1 MQERLRSTRT
11 DMRDMLGR
19 EKAVSV
25 EEARQLLGT
34 HLPAKKLLPRRI
46 PIEQSYGR
54 VLAEHVYSPEDLPAF
69 SRSTVD
75 GFAVNS
81 SDTFGATEGMPGYL
95 TVSRE
100 ILMGERPDFA
110 LVRGRAAKI
119 ATGGMLPEGADAVVM
134 LEHVQ
139 YADKDLIEVLK
150 PAAPGGNV
158 ISAGE
163 DVRKDELILT
173 RGSALRPQDV
183 AALAGA
189 GITSVAVYEK
199 PTVSIIST
207 GDEIVP
213 AGSPV
218 EAGKVRE
225 MNAYTLSGLILS
237 HGGVPLRKGIV
248 RDVYEEI
255 RDALGAALSESD
267 MVLISGGSSV
277 GTKDMTADIIGSFG
291 QPGVLFHG
299 VALKPGKPTI
309 GAVVGGVPVFGLPGH
324 PAAVA
329 VCFEVFILDVLRG
342 LTGREGK
349 EPSARRI
356 VSALL
361 AKNISSDG
369 GREEHVRVSL
379 REEGGELWAVP
390 VLGKSGLIRTL
401 VKAEGTIVIPSHVR
415 GIEAGEKVDV
425 LLF

>member
-1 MQERLRSTRT
+1 
-11 DMRDMLGR
+11 MRDMLGR
-19 EKAVSV
+19 EKALSV
-25 EEARQLLGT
+25 EDARQLLGT
-34 HLPAKKLLPRRI
+34 HLPAKELISLRI
-46 PIEQSYGR
+46 PIEQSFGR
-54 VLAEHVYSPEDLPAF
+54 VLSEQISSPEDLPAF

-100 ILMGERPDFA
+100 ILMGERPDFT
-110 LVRGRAAKI
+110 LTRGRAAKI
-119 ATGGMLPEGADAVVM
+119 ATGGMLPGGADAVVM

-139 YADKDLIEVLK
+139 YADKDLIEVLR
-150 PAAPGGNV
+150 PAAPGENV

-163 DVRKDELILT
+163 DIRKDELILS
-173 RGSALRPQDV
+173 RGTMLRPQDV

-199 PTVSIIST
+199 PRVSIIST
-207 GDEIVP
+207 GDEIIP
-213 AGSPV
+213 AGSPA

-225 MNAYTLSGLILS
+225 MNAYTLSGLILAQ
-237 HGGVPLRKGIV
+237 GGIPLRKGIV

-255 RDALGAALSESD
+255 RDALGEALRDSD

-277 GTKDMTADIIGSFG
+277 GTKDMTAEIIGSFG
-291 QPGVLFHG
+291 PPGVLFHG

-309 GAVVGGVPVFGLPGH
+309 GAIVGGVPVFGLPGH

-329 VCFEVFILDVLRG
+329 VCFEVFILDVLRV
-342 LTGREGK
+342 LTGREGTGS
-349 EPSARRI
+349 SARRT

-361 AKNISSDG
+361 AKNVSSDG

-379 REEGGELWAVP
+379 KEEGGELWAVP

-415 GIEAGEKVDV
+415 GIEKGERVNV

>member
-1 MQERLRSTRT
+1 
-11 DMRDMLGR
+11 MRDMLGR

-25 EEARQLLGT
+25 EDARQLLGT
-34 HLPAKKLLPRRI
+34 HLPAKELISLRI
-46 PIEQSYGR
+46 PIEQSFGR
-54 VLAEHVYSPEDLPAF
+54 VLSEQISSPEDLPAF

-100 ILMGERPDFA
+100 ILMGERPDFT
-110 LVRGRAAKI
+110 LTRGRAAKI
-119 ATGGMLPEGADAVVM
+119 ATGGMLPGGADAVVM

-139 YADKDLIEVLK
+139 YADKDLIEVLR
-150 PAAPGGNV
+150 PAAPGENV

-163 DVRKDELILT
+163 DIRKDELILS
-173 RGSALRPQDV
+173 RGTMLRPQDV

-199 PTVSIIST
+199 PRVSIIST
-207 GDEIVP
+207 GDEIIP
-213 AGSPV
+213 AGSPA

-225 MNAYTLSGLILS
+225 MNAYTLSGLILAQ
-237 HGGVPLRKGIV
+237 GGIPLRKGIV

-255 RDALGAALSESD
+255 RDALGEALRESD

-277 GTKDMTADIIGSFG
+277 GTKDMTAEIIGSFG
-291 QPGVLFHG
+291 PPGVLFHG

-309 GAVVGGVPVFGLPGH
+309 GAIVGGVPVFGLPGH

-329 VCFEVFILDVLRG
+329 VCFEVFILDVLRV
-342 LTGREGK
+342 LTGREGTGS
-349 EPSARRI
+349 SARRT

-361 AKNISSDG
+361 AKNVSSDG

-379 REEGGELWAVP
+379 KEEGGELWAVP

-415 GIEAGEKVDV
+415 GIEKGERVNV